1 MKQLLYIGS
10 LLTLLLFGCI
20 QDKEAELKEKIVPTI
35 ETFMIS
41 KLDKGMTL
49 DSVIITKIDTVTPLI
64 VARIEY
70 VEVQS
75 EWEKQT
81 ELHELQG
88 ELVLN
93 KSDQFQLY
101 LSINPN
107 DKTMIDIMYRDVM
120 DEKEKY
126 DNMKPLLEELN
137 KRSEQLLND
146 IESNSIDSTTFLNYF
161 VFSKITITNPDMTQ
175 ETRELPMQ
183 ITKDFKII
191 KND

>member
-10 LLTLLLFGCI
+10 LSTLLLFGCT

-35 ETFMIS
+35 ETFLTS

-64 VARIEY
+64 VARIKFA
-70 VEVQS
+70 EVQS
-75 EWEKQT
+75 ELEKQN
-81 ELHELQG
+81 ELYKIQV
-88 ELVLN
+88 ELVVN

-101 LSINPN
+101 CSINPK
-107 DKTMIDIMYRDVM
+107 DKPMIDIMYRDVM
-120 DEKEKY
+120 DEKEKA

-146 IESNSIDSTTFLNYF
+146 IESNSIDSTTFLNYL
-161 VFSKITITNPDMTQ
+161 VFAKITITNSDMTQ
-175 ETRELPMQ
+175 ETREFPMQ

-191 KND
+191 KNE

>member
-1 MKQLLYIGS
+1 MKQLLYISS
-10 LLTLLLFGCI
+10 LLTLLFFGCT

-35 ETFMIS
+35 ETFLIS

-64 VARIEY
+64 VARIEFA
-70 VEVQS
+70 EVQS
-75 EWEKQT
+75 EWEKQNK
-81 ELHELQG
+81 LYELQG

-101 LSINPN
+101 HSINPN
-107 DKTMIDIMYRDVM
+107 DSTMIDIMYRDVM
-120 DEKEKY
+120 DEKEKF

-146 IESNSIDSTTFLNYF
+146 IESNSIDSTTFLNYL
-161 VFSKITITNPDMTQ
+161 VFAKITITNPDMTQ

-191 KND
+191 KNE